1 LELFKPFYSLQLLP
15 DADGLYTKA
24 TVPLPYRGTDSPG
37 YLDAFRKDRAPTPTE
52 MVAENLNTAYA
63 CSHLNGLGVA
73 GTKLGLYAQSRG
85 TMDEGRAK
93 RAREWGAVRKIGRKQ
108 ARRLKALPYIAQQV
122 AGADEIEE
130 VVQHPFL
137 TLLRNPV
144 PEDRSI
150 TGTDLIYLTS
160 VYLDTLGWELWY
172 IDLSGPGG
180 TPRAFWPLMPQ
191 HVNECAEDPTDPL
204 VDYYEYGGTDGER
217 FDPNEVS
224 IFRFPDPKN
233 PFRRGMAPLRAVIEQ
248 VKLQRKSDA
257 QTNARLDNAGRPD
270 AIFSPKGTD
279 DGYGIDGPQATR
291 LEAKFRQRF
300 SRAGVG
306 GVMVSETPGALTPLS
321 WPMKDLYD
329 LEQARLTKTAICN
342 AYGVPDTKLNRND
355 ANLAGAKTGDYAH
368 AKDAIEPRCNLI
380 AAAINNFIL
389 PHYDPTGRLFVAF
402 DSPVESERD
411 ADREDDKVLVSMGG
425 LTVNEYRGRVGLPE
439 IEGGDQRLVPNNL
452 VPVDATGKPIA
463 APSLGGLLGT
473 AGDSTTADPTADPN
487 APESQPQDGV
497 TIRDTGDAV
506 SVSTQVLALQ
516 EAFSRGDVTR
526 ESAIANAVLV
536 FGYSDAEAGV
546 LFPEKQAE
554 TTTTQLNGAQVSAA
568 SAIVTAVAAGDIPRD
583 AGIGQLTQFFGLTP
597 EAADA
602 VMGSAGNSNV
612 PTTPNPR
619 PAVEGDNNTQPNNT
633 PDAQPNDAAKSFAP
647 PDSVRQAAKLG
658 LALLQYPIAAKA
670 EPPQPFVVS
679 PSFTVNLPAMQ
690 PSFTVEP
697 SPAPNVT
704 VEPAQVNVAAPSVS
718 VAAPIIKNSI
728 ELPPRRIEVSRGKD
742 GKIDSATIE

>member
-93 RAREWGAVRKIGRKQ
+93 RAREWGAVRKISRKQ

-204 VDYYEYGGTDGER
+204 VDYYEYGGADGEQ

-224 IFRFPDPKN
+224 VFRFPDPRN
-233 PFRRGMAPLRAVIEQ
+233 PHRRGMAPLRAVIEQ

-257 QTNARLDNAGRPD
+257 RSNAMLDNAGRPD
-270 AIFSPKGTD
+270 AVYSPKGTE
-279 DGYGIDGPQATR
+279 DGFGIGEAEAKR

-300 SRAGVG
+300 SRAGNG
-306 GVMVSETPGALTPLS
+306 GIMVAESAGVLTPLN
-321 WPMKDLYD
+321 WPMRDLHD

-380 AAAINNFIL
+380 ASAMNNFIL

-402 DSPVESERD
+402 DSPVEE
-411 ADREDDKVLVSMGG
+411 DREAEREDRKVLISMGG
-425 LTVNEYRGRVGLPE
+425 LMVNEARQEMGLPDVP
-439 IEGGDQRLVPNNL
+439 GGDQRLVPSGL
-452 VPVDATGKPIA
+452 VPVDETGKPIVP
-463 APSLGGLLGT
+463 APFGGALGATLM
-473 AGDSTTADPTADPN
+473 GDSAAADPTADPTTD
-487 APESQPQDGV
+487 APESQPQPSG
-497 TIRDTGDAV
+497 GQAPAV
-506 SVSTQVLALQ
+506 QTNDLRQTVGGSTAILALQ
-516 EAFSRGDVTR
+516 QAYYDGAVPHEAAV
-526 ESAIANAVLV
+526 ANAVLI
-536 FGYSDAEAGV
+536 FGFTEAEAQA
-546 LFPEKQAE
+546 LFPEMAPDAPKSEDQVAQEQAAADVAAAAAN
-554 TTTTQLNGAQVSAA
+554 QSNGDNGAAGA
-568 SAIVTAVAAGDIPRD
+568 SGDAAGNGKRLVGSEKLLPDGRD
-583 AGIGQLTQFFGLTP
+583 DGEQGY
-597 EAADA
+597 
-602 VMGSAGNSNV
+602 V
-612 PTTPNPR
+612 PP
-619 PAVEGDNNTQPNNT
+619 V
-633 PDAQPNDAAKSFAP
+633 
-647 PDSVRQAAKLG
+647 SVQSAAKLG
-658 LALLQYPIAAKA
+658 LALLQYPIATKS
-670 EPPQPFVVS
+670 EPTPFVVQ
-679 PSFTVNLPAMQ
+679 PNVTINLPAMQ

-697 SPAPNVT
+697 SPAPNVNVEGAQIH
-704 VEPAQVNVAAPSVS
+704 VEPTPVN

>member
-1 LELFKPFYSLQLLP
+1 LNLFQPVYSLNLLP
-15 DADGLYTKA
+15 DADGFYAKA
-24 TVPLPYRGTDSPG
+24 GAVPLPYRGTDSPG

-73 GTKLGLYAQSRG
+73 GNKLGLYAQSRG

-93 RAREWGAVRKIGRKQ
+93 RAREWGAVRKISRKQ

-137 TLLRNPV
+137 TTFRNPV

-191 HVNECAEDPTDPL
+191 HVNECADDPTDPL
-204 VDYYEYGGTDGER
+204 VDYYEYGGADGER

-279 DGYGIDGPQATR
+279 DGYGMDGPQATR

-402 DSPVESERD
+402 DSPIEE
-411 ADREDDKVLVSMGG
+411 DREAEREDRKVLISMGG
-425 LTVNEYRGRVGLPE
+425 LMVNEARQEMGLPDVP
-439 IEGGDQRLVPNNL
+439 GGDQRLVPSGL
-452 VPVDATGKPIA
+452 VPVDESGKPIVA
-463 APSLGGLLGT
+463 NPFGGALGATLM
-473 AGDSTTADPTADPN
+473 GDSAAVGPTADPTTD
-487 APESQPQDGV
+487 APESQPQPSAGQAP
-497 TIRDTGDAV
+497 AV
-506 SVSTQVLALQ
+506 QTNDLRQTVGGSTAILALQ
-516 EAFSRGDVTR
+516 EAYYAGQVPHDAAV
-526 ESAIANAVLV
+526 ANAVLI
-536 FGYSDAEAGV
+536 FGFTEAEAQALFPEMAPDAPKSEDQIAQEQAAADAARTGAEAG
-546 LFPEKQAE
+546 QANADA
-554 TTTTQLNGAQVSAA
+554 NGGVNG
-568 SAIVTAVAAGDIPRD
+568 GDGTKSVGD
-583 AGIGQLTQFFGLTP
+583 AGGLQSGASDAFTP
-597 EAADA
+597 
-602 VMGSAGNSNV
+602 
-612 PTTPNPR
+612 
-619 PAVEGDNNTQPNNT
+619 
-633 PDAQPNDAAKSFAP
+633 PDA
-647 PDSVRQAAKLG
+647 VRQAAKLG
-658 LALLQYPIAAKA
+658 LALLQYPITTKS
-670 EPPQPFVVS
+670 EPTPFIVQPS
-679 PSFTVNLPAMQ
+679 ITVNLPAMQ

-697 SPAPNVT
+697 SPAPNVNVEGAQIH
-704 VEPAQVNVAAPSVS
+704 VEPTPVN